1 MKLAQCL
8 NRMIL
13 VSIPSFFG
21 DDVAQPC
28 TLVEIEPVGL
38 WLESEAFAERLPE
51 AHRKPDFLPTVTLFF
66 PFSQILYVFDPE
78 QFARRARAFTAGVVP
93 SQRAQPESRQAESVL
108 PERRKRVPTPKRKR
122 GR

>member
-1 MKLAQCL
+1 
-8 NRMIL
+8 MIL

-78 QFARRARAFTAGVVP
+78 QFARQARAFTAGVVP
-93 SQRAQPESRQAESVL
+93 SQRAEPESRQAESV
-108 PERRKRVPTPKRKR
+108 PSERRKRPPTPKRRR